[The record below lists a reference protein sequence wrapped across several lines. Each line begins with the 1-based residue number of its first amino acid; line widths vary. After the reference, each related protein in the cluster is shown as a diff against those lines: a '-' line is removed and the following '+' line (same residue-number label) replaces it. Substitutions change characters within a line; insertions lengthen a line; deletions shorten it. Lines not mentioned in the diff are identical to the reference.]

1 MSEYKAN
8 SEEVPAST
16 TDNLNA
22 LQHDGNSLT
31 APNTSG
37 TNGQLLVL
45 SPEKC
50 LAKINSPPKK
60 RSLAVVAIR

>member
-1 MSEYKAN
+1 MSEYEAN

-16 TDNLNA
+16 TDQLNA

-45 SPEKC
+45 SPEKHV
-50 LAKINSPPKK
+50 K
-60 RSLAVVAIR
+60 RQ